1 MRHLRAVTGRH
12 LHFIV
17 VVTLLAIWYTFPT
30 IVHVFK
36 TDSFWLPSG
45 GSFDIYLHIWDKW
58 YWQQIFSGQAD
69 RMYTTALFYPQGL
82 SLAHHPLSSL
92 PTNIVQLVLQT
103 ILPVSNVFCFA
114 YLLVIFLNAVSAY
127 VYMLWL
133 FKQKWIALIG
143 AVVFG
148 FSPHLITKPNQLH
161 DATVAPIALA
171 FYCFHRGI
179 VEKRSRFIIFA
190 GLLTG
195 LTSTITLYNFSCLLI
210 SLAAGVCAFAIGR
223 WRDGSYW
230 ASIALLA
237 LTIAASSIWAIGPML
252 SDSQL
257 FDAALGWHEQ
267 EVSNDLIY
275 SLVNH
280 RHPILG
286 PLADSALQ
294 IPPDLIRKEVSYLGY
309 LPLLLIGIGLFRRD
323 SGRKMIPWLALG
335 LGFMILKLGSTLS
348 INGVEYPQILL
359 PKYYLNEIF
368 PFVFKAFTATSRF
381 HAGVLLP
388 FTVLS
393 CYGLYALIRARPA
406 APWSRIILLLIGLL
420 AFEYYSP
427 IYATATPY
435 EQFEYLKWLDQEDD
449 SDRIHLINLPM
460 GRTNSKLYS
469 LYQSLSGYP
478 HAEGAISRTPDSA
491 YDYIRA
497 NFVLKTWHK
506 ARPIN
511 CFSTDRGDYKSAI
524 RQLQKDSFSHIVHHR
539 GLKRWETV
547 LESFQYV
554 EPAYTDDFVSVYRL
568 TDLLDS
574 CSR

>member
-1 MRHLRAVTGRH
+1 MRHLRAVIRGH

-17 VVTLLAIWYTFPT
+17 VITLLAIWYTFPT

-36 TDSFWLPSG
+36 TDSFWLPTG
-45 GSFDIYLHIWDKW
+45 DSFDVNIHIWDIW
-58 YWQQIFSGQAD
+58 YWKQIFSGQAD
-69 RMYTTALFYPQGL
+69 RMYTTALFYPQGV

-92 PTNIVQLVLQT
+92 PVNIAQFVLQS
-103 ILPVSNVFCFA
+103 IFPVSNVFCFV
-114 YLLVIFLNAVSAY
+114 YLLVIYLNAVSAY

-133 FKQKWIALIG
+133 FKQKWVALFG
-143 AVVFG
+143 AVVFA
-148 FSPHLITKPNQLH
+148 FSPHVVTKPHQLH
-161 DATVAPIALA
+161 DVTVASVALA

-179 VEKRSRFIIFA
+179 VERRKRFIVFA

-195 LTSTITLYNFSCLLI
+195 VTSTITLYNFSCLLI
-210 SLAAGVCAFAIGR
+210 SLAAGVCAFAVGR

-230 ASIALLA
+230 TSIALLA
-237 LTIAASSIWAIGPML
+237 LTIAVSSIWAIGPML
-252 SDSQL
+252 SDSQS
-257 FDAALGWHEQ
+257 FGAALEWHEQ
-267 EVSNDLIY
+267 EVETDLIY
-275 SLVNH
+275 SLVNR

-286 PLADSALQ
+286 PLAESVLQ
-294 IPPDLIRKEVSYLGY
+294 IPAHLNRYETSYLGY
-309 LPLLLIGIGLFRRD
+309 LPLLLIGIGLFSRVSR
-323 SGRKMIPWLALG
+323 RKMIPWLALG

-348 INGVEYPQILL
+348 VNGVVYPQILL

-368 PFVFKAFTATSRF
+368 PFVFKAFTGTLKF
-381 HAGVLLP
+381 HIGVLLP

-393 CYGLYALIRARPA
+393 CYGLFAMIRARPS

-420 AFEYYSP
+420 ALEYYTP
-427 IYATATPY
+427 IKEKVIPH

-449 SDRIHLINLPM
+449 SSRIHLINLPM

-478 HAEGAISRTPDSA
+478 HAEGAISRTPDGA
-491 YDYIRA
+491 YDYITA
-497 NFVLKTWHK
+497 NFLLKTWHK
-506 ARPIN
+506 GHPIN

-524 RQLQKDSFSHIVHHR
+524 RQLQEDGFSHIVHHR
-539 GLKRWETV
+539 GAKRWEEV

-554 EPAYTDDFVSVYRL
+554 EPAYSDDFVSVYRL